1 MQQDILVSVI
11 VPVYN
16 VEALL
21 GRCVDSI
28 LEQTHHNLE
37 IILVDDGAR
46 DSSGS
51 ICDAYAAKD
60 DRIHVIHKE
69 NGGLSSA
76 RNAGIDIARGEYFAF
91 VDSDDW
97 IEPDAVENLLSAA
110 LTNQVEMVVGGRYD
124 VSGKTGERTLG
135 LCPEK
140 QEVVSATEMIRRI
153 FTWDNCDSASW
164 DKLYHRRLFRQI
176 RYPVGKIC
184 EDVPVTYLIVL
195 DAGKVALLDKP
206 VYNYYHR
213 PGSIT
218 NSAVSE
224 KNFHLSQHTGVILPF
239 IQENYPELTKEAT
252 YLRVRSLMHS
262 VLSVDLASE
271 ENRKKFHEICRAE
284 RRELRRYMSFV
295 LTSPLFKR
303 KERLTALM
311 LAANL
316 YRLFR
321 RIYHGVRSFPFTA

>member
-16 VEALL
+16 VETLL

-28 LEQTHHNLE
+28 LEQSYRNLE
-37 IILVDDGAR
+37 IILVDDGAK

-51 ICDAYAAKD
+51 ICDDYAARD
-60 DRIHVIHKE
+60 DRIRVIHKE

-76 RNAGIDIARGEYFAF
+76 RNAGIDTARGEYFAF

-97 IEPDAVENLLSAA
+97 IEPDAVESLLSAA
-110 LTNQVEMVVGGRYD
+110 LNHQVEMVVGGRYD
-124 VSGKTGERTLG
+124 VSGKTGEKTLG
-135 LCPEK
+135 LCPVKE
-140 QEVVSATEMIRRI
+140 EVVSSTEMIRRI

-176 RYPVGKIC
+176 RYPMGKIC

-218 NSAVSE
+218 NSTVSE
-224 KNFHLSQHTGVILPF
+224 KNFHLSQHTSVILSF
-239 IQENYPELTKEAT
+239 IRENHPELTKEAT
-252 YLRVRSLMHS
+252 YLRVRSLMYS
-262 VLSVDLASE
+262 VMSVDLASA
-271 ENRKKFHEICRAE
+271 ENQKKFHEICRSE
-284 RRELRRYMSFV
+284 RRELRRYTGFM
-295 LTSPLFKR
+295 LTSPLFQR
-303 KERLTALM
+303 KERLTALL
-311 LAANL
+311 LAMNL

-321 RIYHGVRSFPFTA
+321 RIYHGIR